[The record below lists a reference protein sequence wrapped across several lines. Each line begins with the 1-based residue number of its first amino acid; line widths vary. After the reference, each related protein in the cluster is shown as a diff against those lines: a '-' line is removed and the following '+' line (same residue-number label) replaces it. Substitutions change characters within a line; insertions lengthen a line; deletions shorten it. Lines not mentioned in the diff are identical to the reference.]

1 MQALT
6 PKAKE
11 KSRKNADSRQ
21 KDSKPMVT
29 NNKIFYARL

>member
-6 PKAKE
+6 PKDKE

-29 NNKIFYARL
+29 SNKRFYARV